1 MERRRA
7 VTRIE
12 LRAADMDDE
21 AIMRGVIRIVLI
33 SGMVLFSV
41 VMALATAAAADD
53 HDAFVIVFKDGHR
66 QSLATAEVDHI
77 DIKAPATIVYK
88 TGRRE
93 KISGEIDRIEFAD
106 AAHALITPGRAH
118 YIGKWEVDDGAGNR
132 FFITLESDGDA
143 RKSTGSPHGTWS
155 LVDGEARIHW
165 EDGWSDVIAKVGT
178 RHEKRAYE
186 PGRSFDDSPS
196 NVTYA
201 RNTEPKPI

>member
-1 MERRRA
+1 MRDRLEE
-7 VTRIE
+7 VV
-12 LRAADMDDE
+12 
-21 AIMRGVIRIVLI
+21 MRGVIRIVAV
-33 SGMVLFSV
+33 SGILLLA
-41 VMALATAAAADD
+41 VMIALARTGAADD
-53 HDAFVIVFKDGHR
+53 HDSFVIVFKDGHR

-77 DIKAPATIVYK
+77 DIKAPAGVVYK
-88 TGRRE
+88 NGRRE
-93 KISGEIDRIEFAD
+93 KVTGEIDRIEFAD
-106 AAHALITPGRAH
+106 AAHALIAPGRAH
-118 YIGKWEVDDGAGNR
+118 YVGKWEVEDGAGNR

-165 EDGWSDVIAKVGT
+165 DDGWSDVIAKVGT

>member
-1 MERRRA
+1 
-7 VTRIE
+7 
-12 LRAADMDDE
+12 
-21 AIMRGVIRIVLI
+21 MRGVIRIVAI
-33 SGMVLFSV
+33 SGILLLAVLIAV
-41 VMALATAAAADD
+41 ARPGPADD

-77 DIKAPATIVYK
+77 DIKAPAAVVYK
-88 TGRRE
+88 NGRRE
-93 KISGEIDRIEFAD
+93 KIAREIDRIEFAD

-118 YIGKWEVDDGAGNR
+118 YIGKWEVEDGAGKR

-143 RKSTGSPHGTWS
+143 RKTNGSPHGTWS

-201 RNTEPKPI
+201 RNTEAKPI

>member
-1 MERRRA
+1 
-7 VTRIE
+7 
-12 LRAADMDDE
+12 
-21 AIMRGVIRIVLI
+21 MRGGIRIVAVFWIL
-33 SGMVLFSV
+33 LFGV
-41 VMALATAAAADD
+41 VIAVARTGPADD
-53 HDAFVIVFKDGHR
+53 HEAFVIVFKDGHR

-77 DIKAPATIVYK
+77 DIKAPAAVVYK
-88 TGRRE
+88 NGRRE
-93 KISGEIDRIEFAD
+93 RIAGQIDRIEFAD
-106 AAHALITPGRAH
+106 AAHALIAPGRAH
-118 YIGKWEVDDGAGNR
+118 YIGKWEVEDGAGNR

>member
-1 MERRRA
+1 MRR
-7 VTRIE
+7 
-12 LRAADMDDE
+12 
-21 AIMRGVIRIVLI
+21 VIRIVTIAWIL
-33 SGMVLFSV
+33 LFAV
-41 VMALATAAAADD
+41 VIALAGPRPADD

-77 DIKAPATIVYK
+77 DIKAPAAVVYK
-88 TGRRE
+88 NGRSE
-93 KISGEIDRIEFAD
+93 KVRGEIDRIEFAD
-106 AAHALITPGRAH
+106 AAHALIAPGRAH
-118 YIGKWEVDDGAGNR
+118 YIGKWEVDDGAGKR

-155 LVDGEARIHW
+155 LVDGEARIRW
-165 EDGWSDVIAKVGT
+165 EDGWSDVIAKVGS

>member
-1 MERRRA
+1 
-7 VTRIE
+7 
-12 LRAADMDDE
+12 
-21 AIMRGVIRIVLI
+21 MRGVIRIVAVA
-33 SGMVLFSV
+33 GMLLFAV
-41 VMALATAAAADD
+41 VIASAGPRPADD

-77 DIKAPATIVYK
+77 DIKDPAAVVYK
-88 TGRRE
+88 NGRRE
-93 KISGEIDRIEFAD
+93 KISGEVDRIEFAD
-106 AAHALITPGRAH
+106 AAHALIAPGRAH
-118 YIGKWEVDDGAGNR
+118 YIGKWEVEDGAGKR

-155 LVDGEARIHW
+155 LVNGEARIHW

>member
-1 MERRRA
+1 MRDRLEE
-7 VTRIE
+7 V
-12 LRAADMDDE
+12 
-21 AIMRGVIRIVLI
+21 IMRGVIRIVAV
-33 SGMVLFSV
+33 SGILLLA
-41 VMALATAAAADD
+41 VMIALARTGAADD
-53 HDAFVIVFKDGHR
+53 HDSFVIVFKDGHR

-77 DIKAPATIVYK
+77 DIKAPAGVVYK
-88 TGRRE
+88 NGRRE
-93 KISGEIDRIEFAD
+93 KVTGEIDRIEFAD
-106 AAHALITPGRAH
+106 AAHALIAPGRAH
-118 YIGKWEVDDGAGNR
+118 YVGKWEVEDGAGNR

-165 EDGWSDVIAKVGT
+165 DDGWSDVIAKVGT

>member
-1 MERRRA
+1 
-7 VTRIE
+7 
-12 LRAADMDDE
+12 
-21 AIMRGVIRIVLI
+21 MRGFIRIVAVSGILLFCVLI
-33 SGMVLFSV
+33 
-41 VMALATAAAADD
+41 ALAGAAPAED

-77 DIKAPATIVYK
+77 DITPGAIIYK
-88 TGRRE
+88 NGRRE
-93 KISGEIDRIEFAD
+93 KIKGEIDRIEFAD
-106 AAHALITPGRAH
+106 AAHALIAPGRAH
-118 YIGKWEVDDGAGNR
+118 YLGKWEVDDGAGKR
-132 FFITLESDGDA
+132 FFITLEANGDA

-165 EDGWSDVIAKVGT
+165 EDGWSDVIAKVGA